1 MHEQKHSPQMLA
13 FAQQRQLIAQLAT
26 QAGRIGKRAKT
37 PVIATARQLDTV
49 SEQIY
54 TTTEEACARLLNV
67 STGLIGIL
75 QLLDV
80 WSDRAWE
87 CRCLHC
93 LLLPLKLELDGA
105 LSDIQKM
112 L

>member
-1 MHEQKHSPQMLA
+1 MHEQDLSPQTLA
-13 FAQQRQLIAQLAT
+13 LAQLCELAQRLTPEAVRGSKRTVRASTATLRQLKAT
-26 QAGRIGKRAKT
+26 
-37 PVIATARQLDTV
+37 
-49 SEQIY
+49 EIY
-54 TTTEEACARLLNV
+54 TTAEEASARLLNV

>member
-1 MHEQKHSPQMLA
+1 MHEQDRSPQTLA
-13 FAQQRQLIAQLAT
+13 LAQLCELVQRLTPEAGLGSKRTVRASTATLRQLETTGTL
-26 QAGRIGKRAKT
+26 
-37 PVIATARQLDTV
+37 
-49 SEQIY
+49 IY
-54 TTTEEACARLLNV
+54 TTTEDACARLLNV

>member
-1 MHEQKHSPQMLA
+1 MHEQDRSPQTLA
-13 FAQQRQLIAQLAT
+13 LAQLCELAQRLTPEAGRGSKRTVRASTATLRQLKAT
-26 QAGRIGKRAKT
+26 ST
-37 PVIATARQLDTV
+37 L
-49 SEQIY
+49 IY
-54 TTTEEACARLLNV
+54 TTTEEASARLLNA

-93 LLLPLKLELDGA
+93 LLAPLKLELDDA
-105 LSDIQKM
+105 LNDIQKM

>member
-1 MHEQKHSPQMLA
+1 MRDQNRSPQTLA
-13 FAQQRQLIAQLAT
+13 LAQLCELARRLTPEVGRASKRPVRASAATLRQLETTSTL
-26 QAGRIGKRAKT
+26 
-37 PVIATARQLDTV
+37 
-49 SEQIY
+49 IY
-54 TTTEEACARLLNV
+54 TTTEDACARLLNI

-75 QLLDV
+75 QLLDL

-93 LLLPLKLELDGA
+93 LLAPLKLELDDA

>member
-1 MHEQKHSPQMLA
+1 MREQKRSPQKLA
-13 FAQQRQLIAQLAT
+13 FAQQRQLVAQLAV

-37 PVIATARQLDTV
+37 PVAGTVRQLDTV
-49 SEQIY
+49 SEQIHAA
-54 TTTEEACARLLNV
+54 TEDACARLLNV
-67 STGLIGIL
+67 STGLVGIL

-93 LLLPLKLELDGA
+93 LLAPLKLELDGA
-105 LSDIQKM
+105 LNDVQGM

>member
-1 MHEQKHSPQMLA
+1 
-13 FAQQRQLIAQLAT
+13 
-26 QAGRIGKRAKT
+26 
-37 PVIATARQLDTV
+37 
-49 SEQIY
+49 QIY

-93 LLLPLKLELDGA
+93 LLAPLKLELDDA

>member
-1 MHEQKHSPQMLA
+1 MREQNLSPQSLA
-13 FAQQRQLIAQLAT
+13 LARLCEQT
-26 QAGRIGKRAKT
+26 RCLAPQAGRDSKRT
-37 PVIATARQLDTV
+37 VRTTVATLRQLEAT
-49 SEQIY
+49 STLIY

-67 STGLIGIL
+67 SYGLVGIL
-75 QLLDV
+75 QLLEV
-80 WSDRAWE
+80 WSEHAWE

>member
-1 MHEQKHSPQMLA
+1 MHEQEHSPQILA
-13 FAQQRQLIAQLAT
+13 LARQRQLIAQLAT
-26 QAGRIGKRAKT
+26 HAGRIGKRAKT
-37 PVIATARQLDTV
+37 PVIATVRQLDVV

-54 TTTEEACARLLNV
+54 TTTEDACARLLNV
-67 STGLIGIL
+67 SIGLVGIL

-80 WSDRAWE
+80 WSDRVWE

-93 LLLPLKLELDGA
+93 LLVPLKVELDGA
-105 LSDIQKM
+105 LEDVQRM

>member
-1 MHEQKHSPQMLA
+1 MHEQNRSPQTLA
-13 FAQQRQLIAQLAT
+13 LAQLCELAQRLTPEAGRGRKRTVRTTAATLRQLEAT
-26 QAGRIGKRAKT
+26 ST
-37 PVIATARQLDTV
+37 L
-49 SEQIY
+49 IY

-67 STGLIGIL
+67 SYGLIGIL
-75 QLLDV
+75 QLLEV
-80 WSDRAWE
+80 WSEHVWE

>member
-1 MHEQKHSPQMLA
+1 MHEQDRSPQTLA
-13 FAQQRQLIAQLAT
+13 LAQLCELAQRLTPEAGRGSKRTVRASTATLRQLKAT
-26 QAGRIGKRAKT
+26 ST
-37 PVIATARQLDTV
+37 L
-49 SEQIY
+49 IY
-54 TTTEEACARLLNV
+54 TTTEEASARLLNV

>member
-1 MHEQKHSPQMLA
+1 MHEQKHPPQMLA
-13 FAQQRQLIAQLAT
+13 LAQQRQLIAQLST
-26 QAGRIGKRAKT
+26 QAERIGQRAKA
-37 PVIATARQLDTV
+37 PVIATVRHLDTV

-54 TTTEEACARLLNV
+54 TTTEDACARLLNV

-87 CRCLHC
+87 CRCLHS

>member
-1 MHEQKHSPQMLA
+1 MRASKATL
-13 FAQQRQLIAQLAT
+13 RQLKAT
-26 QAGRIGKRAKT
+26 S
-37 PVIATARQLDTV
+37 PL
-49 SEQIY
+49 IY
-54 TTTEEACARLLNV
+54 TTTEEASAKLLNV

>member
-1 MHEQKHSPQMLA
+1 MHEQNRSPQTLA
-13 FAQQRQLIAQLAT
+13 LAQLCELAQRLAPEAGRGSKRTVRASTATLRQLKET
-26 QAGRIGKRAKT
+26 S
-37 PVIATARQLDTV
+37 TV
-49 SEQIY
+49 VY

-93 LLLPLKLELDGA
+93 LLVPLKFELDDA

>member
-1 MHEQKHSPQMLA
+1 MHERKHSPQMLA
-13 FAQQRQLIAQLAT
+13 LAQQRQLIAQLAT
-26 QAGRIGKRAKT
+26 HAGRISKRAKT
-37 PVIATARQLDTV
+37 PVIATVRQLDTV

-54 TTTEEACARLLNV
+54 TTTEDACARLLNV
-67 STGLIGIL
+67 SIGLVGIL
-75 QLLDV
+75 QLLDI

-93 LLLPLKLELDGA
+93 LLVPLKIELDGA
-105 LSDIQKM
+105 LEDVQQM

>member
-1 MHEQKHSPQMLA
+1 
-13 FAQQRQLIAQLAT
+13 
-26 QAGRIGKRAKT
+26 
-37 PVIATARQLDTV
+37 
-49 SEQIY
+49 
-54 TTTEEACARLLNV
+54 CARLLNV
-67 STGLIGIL
+67 TTGLVGIL
-75 QLLDV
+75 QLLDL

-93 LLLPLKLELDGA
+93 LLVPLKLELDDA

>member
-1 MHEQKHSPQMLA
+1 MREQDHPPQALA
-13 FAQQRQLIAQLAT
+13 LAQLCEQTRRLAL
-26 QAGRIGKRAKT
+26 QAGRGSKRAVRANAAT
-37 PVIATARQLDTV
+37 LLQLEATATLA
-49 SEQIY
+49 Y
-54 TTTEEACARLLNV
+54 TTTEDACARLLNV
-67 STGLIGIL
+67 SYGLVGIL
-75 QLLDV
+75 QLLEV
-80 WSDRAWE
+80 WSEHVWE

>member
-1 MHEQKHSPQMLA
+1 MLEQNLSPQTLA
-13 FAQQRQLIAQLAT
+13 LARLCELTHRMTPKAGRGNRRSVLASAATLRQLE
-26 QAGRIGKRAKT
+26 
-37 PVIATARQLDTV
+37 ATATL
-49 SEQIY
+49 IY
-54 TTTEEACARLLNV
+54 STTEEASARLLNV
-67 STGLIGIL
+67 SYGLVGIL
-75 QLLDV
+75 QLLEV
-80 WSDRAWE
+80 WSEHVWE

>member
-1 MHEQKHSPQMLA
+1 MRKQNRSPQTLA
-13 FAQQRQLIAQLAT
+13 LAQLCELAQRLTPEAGHGSKRTVRASMATLRQLQAT
-26 QAGRIGKRAKT
+26 SAL
-37 PVIATARQLDTV
+37 V
-49 SEQIY
+49 Y
-54 TTTEEACARLLNV
+54 TTTEEASARLLNV

-75 QLLDV
+75 QLLDL

-93 LLLPLKLELDGA
+93 LLVPLKLELDDA

>member
-1 MHEQKHSPQMLA
+1 
-13 FAQQRQLIAQLAT
+13 
-26 QAGRIGKRAKT
+26 
-37 PVIATARQLDTV
+37 
-49 SEQIY
+49 
-54 TTTEEACARLLNV
+54 ARLLNV

-75 QLLDV
+75 QLLDL

-93 LLLPLKLELDGA
+93 LLVPLKLELDDA

>member
-1 MHEQKHSPQMLA
+1 MREQKRSPQPLA
-13 FAQQRQLIAQLAT
+13 LAQLCELVHRLMPEQSSKRTVRTSTATLRQLKAT
-26 QAGRIGKRAKT
+26 ST
-37 PVIATARQLDTV
+37 L
-49 SEQIY
+49 IY
-54 TTTEEACARLLNV
+54 TTTEEASARLLNV

-93 LLLPLKLELDGA
+93 LLVPLKLELDDA

>member
-1 MHEQKHSPQMLA
+1 
-13 FAQQRQLIAQLAT
+13 
-26 QAGRIGKRAKT
+26 
-37 PVIATARQLDTV
+37 RQLDTV

-93 LLLPLKLELDGA
+93 LLAPLKLELDDA

>member
-1 MHEQKHSPQMLA
+1 MREQKRSPQTLA
-13 FAQQRQLIAQLAT
+13 LAQLCELVHRLMPEHSSKRTVRTSAATLRQLETTGTL
-26 QAGRIGKRAKT
+26 
-37 PVIATARQLDTV
+37 
-49 SEQIY
+49 IY
-54 TTTEEACARLLNV
+54 TTTEDACARLLNV

-75 QLLDV
+75 QLLDL

-93 LLLPLKLELDGA
+93 LLVPLKLELDEA

>member
-1 MHEQKHSPQMLA
+1 MHEQDLFPQTLA
-13 FAQQRQLIAQLAT
+13 LAQLCELAQRLTPEAGRGSKRTVRASTTTLRQLKAT
-26 QAGRIGKRAKT
+26 ST
-37 PVIATARQLDTV
+37 L
-49 SEQIY
+49 IY
-54 TTTEEACARLLNV
+54 TTTEEASARLLNV

-93 LLLPLKLELDGA
+93 LLVPLKLELDDA

>member
-1 MHEQKHSPQMLA
+1 M
-13 FAQQRQLIAQLAT
+13 
-26 QAGRIGKRAKT
+26 
-37 PVIATARQLDTV
+37 
-49 SEQIY
+49 
-54 TTTEEACARLLNV
+54 
-67 STGLIGIL
+67 
-75 QLLDV
+75 LDV

>member
-1 MHEQKHSPQMLA
+1 MAHLCELA
-13 FAQQRQLIAQLAT
+13 RRLTPDAGRGSKRTVRTSMATLRQLKAT
-26 QAGRIGKRAKT
+26 SAL
-37 PVIATARQLDTV
+37 V
-49 SEQIY
+49 Y
-54 TTTEEACARLLNV
+54 TTTEEASARLLNV

-75 QLLDV
+75 QLLDL

-93 LLLPLKLELDGA
+93 LLVPLKLELDDA